1 MESLSLTFE
10 HVVATYIVFFLIAS
24 VQVCETENCEPI

>member
-10 HVVATYIVFFLIAS
+10 HVVATYIVFFF
-24 VQVCETENCEPI
+24 NCLSAGLRD